1 MTSSKKLKSAVI
13 VVLSWILAGAIV
25 ITAIITIIFSKSE
38 GAEISDSSSQEILS
52 PWGTT
57 LVKKNTFTGVSL
69 TERKQRIINLDE
81 QKLLIRCQEYII
93 DRREFFG
100 NRIRIKMIVN
110 DVFLSFEGIVSKGI
124 YQINRVE
131 KLGVLLSKEED
142 PIFIE
147 RLQEEFEEG
156 INSDLNFFLNL
167 VN

>member
-1 MTSSKKLKSAVI
+1 MTSSEKMKKA
-13 VVLSWILAGAIV
+13 LSFIIPWILAGLLAFIAV
-25 ITAIITIIFSKSE
+25 IAMTSSKSE
-38 GAEISDSSSQEILS
+38 GAEISDSSSQKIIS

-57 LVKKNTFTGVSL
+57 LVKKNTLKGVSL
-69 TERKQRIINLDE
+69 TERNQRTINLDE

-110 DVFLSFEGIVSKGI
+110 DVFLSFEGIVGKGI

-156 INSDLNFFLNL
+156 INNDLNFFLNL